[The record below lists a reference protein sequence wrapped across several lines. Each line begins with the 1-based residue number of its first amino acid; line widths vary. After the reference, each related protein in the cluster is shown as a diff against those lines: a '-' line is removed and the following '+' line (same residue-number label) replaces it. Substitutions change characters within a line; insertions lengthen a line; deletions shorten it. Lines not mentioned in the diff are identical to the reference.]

1 MTTPFEQLF
10 LWGEIEQDPPFP
22 EFLMNIVVYA
32 DLTAGSAIVLA
43 TLILLTL
50 VMAAWETISFLICAG
65 SKKFVKSPIKTALS
79 LLGCYTLETFR
90 LLLFRDD
97 GLATLR
103 QRFTSWMVDSRPY
116 RLASSVVDW
125 YFPLNRPIA
134 ASFRLFVTWVCG
146 LTMYTNVLLP
156 AARCLHGVV
165 DGWNA
170 DIHSFHCPE
179 AISRYYLEDRLS
191 WHALYDG
198 YYCLGERTG
207 LNLYE
212 DLLVS
217 DWQLLSRLLND
228 DGEIDHYHAIMVVAS
243 VISLV
248 ILAAVTYTIIP
259 ETTAF
264 KRAKAVLLRQDP
276 QSDGPRPLTQ
286 TESDLWDM
294 INGYEGDLAKRK
306 AQLAKK
312 NKLLASTTAELHAM
326 AQRKEEGWILVGKLT
341 ARRNEAVE
349 AHQREL
355 SNNRRLRQQL
365 LKIGGQLKVAEGC
378 LQGNRQELAKE
389 RQRLVAER
397 KQLAE
402 ERQQLASAR
411 QNLSKQQRPA
421 DDCDYLVEE
430 RQRLDSARDQLA
442 AERAQVVEE
451 RRKLTEERQYPVD
464 KQKQL
469 IQERQKLVSS
479 RQKSSD
485 HQRLAEDRHRVVEG
499 HQRLET
505 MREVLADGR
514 QQLDK
519 ERKQLTIEHQQ
530 LVHKQ
535 QQLIKERQKP
545 ASPRQKSSDQQ
556 RLVKERQVLDDMRE
570 RLDAQCKKLTEDRQQ
585 LADEHQRLIDEHQK
599 SAIQHQELLDRQQH
613 LSINN
618 QELAVRCN
626 ELAIA
631 LGTAR
636 QERDAAMLQ
645 LTAATDQVTG
655 QQDQQLAIRCNEL
668 SASLEVVRQE
678 RDAAMLQVDAAMDEM
693 MNQQKEIDSVNLSA
707 DITRVEA
714 EIAYTQSE
722 ENEARLQ
729 QSMSDLK
736 SVCDLAVEQE
746 RSATE
751 EARKIACGLEMELND
766 CHNKIGTALRDAQ
779 RHHQQWVASQKTI
792 EILERRLAKYKM
804 FETGST
810 QEIPK
815 RKIGNPVSTS
825 TALAEKDVIVA
836 NQLAQIND
844 LTRQLEQAKQ
854 GAPCPAVADGKI
866 QENFKKLRAA
876 LDKERRERIE
886 DNVRWSSKTREL
898 EDANQKLRISVSN
911 AESKSPR
918 RPNARRPPT
927 VP

>member
-1 MTTPFEQLF
+1 MLAWTRLFTYKYCTIFSFLLSPLFLFSPSFLSIFHYAYCFQQHYHHLDTFFLLPISITVCSITMTTSFEQLF

-22 EFLMNIVVYA
+22 EFLMNIVAYA
-32 DLTAGSAIVLA
+32 DLTAGSAILLA

-50 VMAAWETISFLICAG
+50 VMTAWETISFLICAG
-65 SKKFVKSPIKTALS
+65 SRKLVISPIKTALS
-79 LLGCYTLETFR
+79 LLGCYIWETFR
-90 LLLFRDD
+90 LLLFHDD
-97 GLATLR
+97 GLAKLR

-116 RLASSVVDW
+116 HLAPSFVDW

-146 LTMYTNVLLP
+146 LTMYTNVLVP
-156 AARCLHGVV
+156 AARCLHGVF

-170 DIHSFHCPE
+170 DIHSFYRPG

-198 YYCLGERTG
+198 YYCLGERKG
-207 LNLYE
+207 LNLHE

-217 DWQLLSRLLND
+217 NWQLLSRLLND

-248 ILAAVTYTIIP
+248 ILAAVTYTIVP

-264 KRAKAVLLRQDP
+264 RRAKSVLLRQDS
-276 QSDGPRPLTQ
+276 QTDGPRPLTQ
-286 TESDLWDM
+286 AESDLWDM

-312 NKLLASTTAELHAM
+312 NKLLVSTTAELHAM
-326 AQRKEEGWILVGKLT
+326 TQRKEEGWILLGKLT
-341 ARRNEAVE
+341 AHRNEAVE

-355 SNNRRLRQQL
+355 SNNRHLRQQL
-365 LKIGGQLKVAEGC
+365 LNIGGQLKVAEGC

-389 RQRLVAER
+389 RQQLAAER
-397 KQLAE
+397 KRLAE
-402 ERQQLASAR
+402 ERQQLASTR

-421 DDCDYLVEE
+421 DDYDYLVEE

-442 AERAQVVEE
+442 AERAQVSE
-451 RRKLTEERQYPVD
+451 
-464 KQKQL
+464 
-469 IQERQKLVSS
+469 
-479 RQKSSD
+479 
-485 HQRLAEDRHRVVEG
+485 
-499 HQRLET
+499 
-505 MREVLADGR
+505 
-514 QQLDK
+514 
-519 ERKQLTIEHQQ
+519 ERKQLTIERQQ
-530 LVHKQ
+530 LVHEQ

-556 RLVKERQVLDDMRE
+556 HLVKERQVLDDMRE

-618 QELAVRCN
+618 QELAIRCN

-645 LTAATDQVTG
+645 LAAATDQVTD

-668 SASLEVVRQE
+668 LASLEIVRQE
-678 RDAAMLQVDAAMDEM
+678 RDAAMNEM
-693 MNQQKEIDSVNLSA
+693 INQQKEIDSVNLSA
-707 DITRVEA
+707 DIARVEA
-714 EIAYTQSE
+714 EIAYAQSE

-729 QSMSDLK
+729 QSISDLK
-736 SVCDLAVEQE
+736 SACDLAVEQE

-751 EARKIACGLEMELND
+751 EARKIACGLEMELNH
-766 CHNKIGTALRDAQ
+766 CHKKINTALRGAQ
-779 RHHQQWVASQKTI
+779 RHHEQWVASQKTI

-804 FETGST
+804 LDAGST
-810 QEIPK
+810 QEVPK
-815 RKIGNPVSTS
+815 RKIGNPVSMS
-825 TALAEKDVIVA
+825 AALAEKDVIVA

-844 LTRQLEQAKQ
+844 LMRQLEQAKQ
-854 GAPCPAVADGKI
+854 GAPRPAVPGGKI
-866 QENFKKLRAA
+866 QQNFNKLRAA

-898 EDANQKLRISVSN
+898 EDANQKLRIFVSN
-911 AESKSPR
+911 AKSKSPR
-918 RPNARRPPT
+918 RPNDRRPPT